1 MRGMETGGS
10 AIEIEVKLAAASK
23 EEAVGRLARLGA
35 TLAQDRCFEDNEI
48 FDMPDGRLESSDRML
63 RLRVS
68 GASGIVTFKSKVEI
82 DQTRMVRAKVRAEVQ
97 TAVETPAAMR
107 DILLMLGFVPVYR
120 YQKYRSYHAWSDPA
134 SGGTLSIS
142 LDETPMGVFIE
153 LEGDTRAIDS
163 AARRMGWSPE
173 QYIVDDYRTLHR
185 AWLEGK
191 GLPPADMTFDAAP

>member
-10 AIEIEVKLAAASK
+10 AIEIEVKLAAACR
-23 EEAVGRLARLGA
+23 EEAVSRLARLGA

-107 DILLMLGFVPVYR
+107 DILLMLGFMPVYR
-120 YQKYRSYHAWSDPA
+120 YQKYRSYHAWTDPA
-134 SGGTLSIS
+134 SGGRLSIS

-185 AWLEGK
+185 AWLEAK